1 MNSESNS
8 KGQRTP
14 AVKSTST
21 SYKRV
26 HRANRPTLVTAEADQ
41 PATQAI
47 EEAIQSE
54 TQIAVEER
62 PGEQS
67 TPRRRMPAFFTS
79 IGRGARETPE
89 ADPKAA
95 RMARAMRGKTANSP
109 QEEAAPAKK
118 PASTTTKATTT
129 PARPRSKFKMRY
141 IWGMMI
147 YVLIAEYLGTFVTAY
162 MKGHNMDSLIA
173 QWGSFQITL
182 STLVFLALLV
192 VILIVMARF
201 DLIPSSLGKM
211 MGDSSTTRGTATGA
225 KKDAPTFETRTPQPT
240 MRQGVKGSDDNLYQE
255 YRSNQRYFQKRD
267 RKR

>member
-8 KGQRTP
+8 KSQRTQAGKP
-14 AVKSTST
+14 T

-41 PATQAI
+41 SSMQAT
-47 EEAIQSE
+47 EEAIQPAA
-54 TQIAVEER
+54 QIAVEER
-62 PGEQS
+62 PGEQPA
-67 TPRRRMPAFFTS
+67 PRRRIPAFFTS
-79 IGRGARETPE
+79 IGRSTKEAPE
-89 ADPKAA
+89 ADPSTA
-95 RMARAMRGKTANSP
+95 RMARALRGKSAHSA
-109 QEEAAPAKK
+109 QEEAAPTKK
-118 PASTTTKATTT
+118 PATSAAKASAT
-129 PARPRSKFKMRY
+129 PARPKRGGFKMRY

-162 MKGHNMDSLIA
+162 MKGHGMDGVVTQL
-173 QWGSFQITL
+173 GSFQIL
-182 STLVFLALLV
+182 RSTLVFLAILV

-211 MGDSSTTRGTATGA
+211 MTDSSAPRGASTNAR
-225 KKDAPTFETRTPQPT
+225 KDAPTFETKTPQLT
-240 MRQGVKGSDDNLYQE
+240 MKQGIEGPDNNLYQE

>member
-14 AVKSTST
+14 AGKST

-54 TQIAVEER
+54 TQVAVEER
-62 PGEQS
+62 PGEQP

-95 RMARAMRGKTANSP
+95 RMARAMRGKTASSP
-109 QEEAAPAKK
+109 PEEAAPAKK

-147 YVLIAEYLGTFVTAY
+147 YVLIAEYLGTFVASY
-162 MKGHNMDSLIA
+162 MGSHHMDSKIISL
-173 QWGSFQITL
+173 GSFPITL
-182 STLVFLALLV
+182 STLVFLGLLV

-201 DLIPSSLGKM
+201 DLIPSTLGKM
-211 MGDSSTTRGTATGA
+211 MGDTATARGTATGV
-225 KKDAPTFETRTPQPT
+225 KKDAPTFETKAPPPI
-240 MRQGVKGSDDNLYQE
+240 MKQGVKGADDNLYQE